1 MFTVNTL
8 ERREAIMEQK
18 DYVVEDTVIETEK
31 KDQSAE
37 VLTVYAKK
45 LAEKEK

>member
-1 MFTVNTL
+1 
-8 ERREAIMEQK
+8 MEQK

-37 VLTVYAKK
+37 VLTEYAKK

>member
-1 MFTVNTL
+1 
-8 ERREAIMEQK
+8 MEQK

-37 VLTVYAKK
+37 ALTEYAKK

>member
-1 MFTVNTL
+1 
-8 ERREAIMEQK
+8 MEQK

-37 VLTVYAKK
+37 VLAEYAKK
-45 LAEKEK
+45 LADVNCNLRFNTRHLRLL